1 MLLKHK
7 TGFLLAVGCSTVT
20 FASDQPSAYTV
31 PGAFPTSLYSQY
43 YNNPTA
49 TSAQPQPVISDP
61 VTHEVFPYSLTDPS
75 TIPQNDTVDPHP
87 LPLVASPSKLL
98 EQALAQ
104 IKSISG
110 NSIFGN
116 ECAQCLAS
124 LEAAKFLAL
133 AAPEQGSNLAV
144 ALCEYF
150 KYSSTCEASYGPLA
164 LGPIFTQVVAYAD
177 VGGYD
182 GQAICAQFL
191 KLCPAPSTL
200 PLNTTGWFSK
210 PKPNPL
216 PPPKQP
222 SGERLKVLHIS
233 DLHIDPRMIL
243 SSPSYLRVADPGQG
257 YANGAEANCTSGLC
271 CRENAYNSHSPQ
283 TPILP
288 APRFGYFLCD
298 SPYSLITSTLEA
310 IPPLTGTEETGFNFT
325 LFTGD
330 MLAHDPE
337 NQQSRAYNE
346 YSEVVL
352 FDLFKRMLGPGP
364 VYATL
369 GNHDSCLPDL
379 ASPNSLPGELG
390 QQFGWLYDHVTAL
403 WEQKGWL
410 PAASVE
416 FSRAHYA
423 AYMVKRA
430 DGLRVISL
438 NTNLWYRSNYFNYIN
453 ASHPDTSGILR
464 FLTDELQEAEDAG
477 DRVWIIGHVVSGWD
491 GSNSLLNPTNLFYQI
506 VDRFSP
512 HVIANIFWGHTHEDE
527 LSIFY
532 TNNGTVMSAETA
544 QTLSWTGPSVT
555 PLTNLNAGFR
565 VYEVDSATFEVVDA
579 YTWKSAVNTF
589 SALDAQVQYGPTF
602 DFEYSTR
609 EAYGNNIPWG
619 ANDPLNATWWHLV
632 TEQMEANSS
641 LVETFN
647 TYQGK
652 SSILTPACTSE
663 CATAKV
669 CYIRSGSASIGQT
682 CPQGYGS
689 VQ

>member
-1 MLLKHK
+1 MSLKHALPSVAVLCSVLASV
-7 TGFLLAVGCSTVT
+7 TG
-20 FASDQPSAYTV
+20 QPSAYTV

-49 TSAQPQPVISDP
+49 TSAQPQPIISDP
-61 VTHEVFPYSLTDPS
+61 VTHQVFPFSLTDPHS
-75 TIPQNDTVDPHP
+75 LPQNDTVDPHP
-87 LPLVASPSKLL
+87 LPPVASPSKLL
-98 EQALAQ
+98 EQAVTQ
-104 IKSISG
+104 VKSISV
-110 NSIFGN
+110 NSIFGTN
-116 ECAQCLAS
+116 QCARCQAS
-124 LEAAKFLAL
+124 LEVAKFLAL
-133 AAPEQGSNLAV
+133 SAPDQGSNLAV

-150 KYSSTCEASYGPLA
+150 NHSSTCEATYGPLA
-164 LGPIFTQVVAYAD
+164 LGPILTQVLSYAD

-182 GQAICAQFL
+182 GQLLCAQYL
-191 KLCPAPSTL
+191 GLCSYPPTL
-200 PLNTTGWFSK
+200 PLNTTGWFAK

-222 SGERLKVLHIS
+222 SGERLKVLHLS
-233 DLHIDPRMIL
+233 DLHIDPR
-243 SSPSYLRVADPGQG
+243 

-283 TPILP
+283 TPLLP

-298 SPYSLITSTLEA
+298 SPYSLITAILEA
-310 IPPLTGTEETGFNFT
+310 IPPLAGTETTGFNFT

-337 NQQSRAYNE
+337 NQQSRAFNE

-379 ASPNSLPGELG
+379 ASPYSLGGELG

-403 WEQKGWL
+403 WEHQGWL

-416 FSRAHYA
+416 TSRAHYA

-430 DGLRVISL
+430 DGLRIISL

-453 ASHPDTSGILR
+453 ASDPDTSGMMR
-464 FLTDELQEAEDAG
+464 FLTDELQDAEDAG

-491 GSNSLLNPTNLFYQI
+491 GSDSLLNPTNLFYQI

-512 HVIANIFWGHTHEDE
+512 HVIANVFWGHTHEDQV
-527 LSIFY
+527 SIFY
-532 TNNGTVMSAETA
+532 SNNGTVMNTETA
-544 QTLSWTGPSVT
+544 QALSWTGPSVT
-555 PLTNLNAGFR
+555 PLTNLNSGFR
-565 VYEVDSATFEVVDA
+565 VYEIDSVTFEVLDA
-579 YTWKSAVNTF
+579 YTYKSDVNTF
-589 SALDAQVQYGPTF
+589 SALDSQVQYGPTF
-602 DFEYSTR
+602 ELEYSTR
-609 EAYGNNIPWG
+609 ETYGGNIPWP
-619 ANDPLNATWWHLV
+619 ANDPLNATWWQHV
-632 TEQMEANSS
+632 TEEMETNTT
-641 LVETFN
+641 LVEVFN

-652 SSILTPACTSE
+652 SSALISPCTGE
-663 CATAKV
+663 CVAAKI
-669 CYIRSGSASIGQT
+669 CYIRSGSASIAQDN
-682 CPQGYGS
+682 CPDGYGS